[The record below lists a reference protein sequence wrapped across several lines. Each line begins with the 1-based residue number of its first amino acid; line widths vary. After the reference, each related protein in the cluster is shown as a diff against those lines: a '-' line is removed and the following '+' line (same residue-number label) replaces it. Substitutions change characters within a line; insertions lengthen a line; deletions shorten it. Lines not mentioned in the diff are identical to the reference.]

1 MVQYAEVWVSST
13 MANFRINFI
22 SVFPG
27 SWLLLCQTSKFLPGD
42 RVWYRE
48 SGSGAKQGK
57 FIVVK
62 GPSAG
67 KYYLAAIDN
76 VKVLVLGGKV
86 VGENELEGA

>member
-1 MVQYAEVWVSST
+1 MAIFASGFCLLFLFT
-13 MANFRINFI
+13 MAH
-22 SVFPG
+22 G
-27 SWLLLCQTSKFLPGD
+27 LLCQTSKFLPGD

-48 SGSGAKQGK
+48 SGSGTKQGK

>member
-1 MVQYAEVWVSST
+1 
-13 MANFRINFI
+13 MA
-22 SVFPG
+22 
-27 SWLLLCQTSKFLPGD
+27 LLFQTSKFLPGD

-48 SGSGAKQGK
+48 SGSGTKQGK

-86 VGENELEGA
+86 VSENELEGA

>member
-1 MVQYAEVWVSST
+1 M
-13 MANFRINFI
+13 
-22 SVFPG
+22 
-27 SWLLLCQTSKFLPGD
+27 
-42 RVWYRE
+42 
-48 SGSGAKQGK
+48 
-57 FIVVK
+57 VK